1 MTSPPPPAPLSPLGA
16 AAGKRH
22 REVVMFDFD
31 GVVVDS
37 LEVFAAALIAA
48 CEEYGIA
55 AVRTVDDVV
64 TLFAGNVYESFR
76 TAGADEQAVA
86 RAMTAAGR
94 VLERDLSRMK
104 PFPGMSEVLARLG
117 EQGDVVIVTS
127 NSEPLVRR
135 FLAEN
140 HVEGVTAIAG
150 VESGPSKTEKIR
162 LVRQRYPRQAVYFF
176 VGDTAGDMREARE
189 AGVTPVAV
197 AWGWHEP
204 ESLLAAGA
212 SQVVATPEELLAV
225 LTSGRR
231 DGDRRDPGAEGR

>member
-1 MTSPPPPAPLSPLGA
+1 MTSFPPPAPRPPLA
-16 AAGKRH
+16 AKGERY

-37 LEVFAAALIAA
+37 LEVFAFALIAA
-48 CEEYGIA
+48 CAEHGIA
-55 AVRTVDDVV
+55 PVRTVDDVV
-64 TLFAGNVYESFR
+64 ALFAGNVYESFR
-76 TAGADEQAVA
+76 AIGAGEQAVA
-86 RAMTAAGR
+86 RALKTAGR

-104 PFPGMSEVLARLG
+104 PFVGMPEVLARLG
-117 EQGDVVIVTS
+117 ELGDVVIVTS

-150 VESGPSKTEKIR
+150 VESGHSKTEKIG
-162 LVRQRYPRQAVYFF
+162 LLRQRYPRQAVYFF

-197 AWGWHEP
+197 GWGWHGP
-204 ESLLAAGA
+204 EALLAAGA
-212 SQVVATPEELLAV
+212 SRVVATPEELLAV
-225 LTSGRR
+225 LTSRSR
-231 DGDRRDPGAEGR
+231 DDDRRAPGAERR